1 MSKQHEVDGS
11 IICCFKFLIDL
22 PGVISIPQSQ
32 LLYIVKS
39 QGKELPI
46 LSHKSARRSY
56 ADEKPVKCYFMGW
69 TLLFFLPDLFNISG
83 MLSCRSVLCSI
94 IFGMLVPLFALN
106 PALNFGL
113 RLIYGVGMFA
123 DKIRSVHP
131 LLGMPT
137 YITIQSFLNSKLFT

>member
-56 ADEKPVKCYFMGW
+56 ADESRLM
-69 TLLFFLPDLFNISG
+69 LFYGLDFAIFFAG
-83 MLSCRSVLCSI
+83 SV
-94 IFGMLVPLFALN
+94 
-106 PALNFGL
+106 
-113 RLIYGVGMFA
+113 
-123 DKIRSVHP
+123 
-131 LLGMPT
+131 
-137 YITIQSFLNSKLFT
+137 